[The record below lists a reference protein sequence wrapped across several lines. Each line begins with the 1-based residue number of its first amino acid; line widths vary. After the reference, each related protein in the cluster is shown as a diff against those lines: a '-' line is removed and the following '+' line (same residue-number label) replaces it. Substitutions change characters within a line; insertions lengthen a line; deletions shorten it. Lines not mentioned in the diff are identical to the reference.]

1 MTRFALKTTTPL
13 SHLGARGRA
22 AACHLRGLAR
32 RSQASAF
39 VCALLL
45 LAPLFTT
52 GCIIAEAPE
61 YGEPQRTPIFMSDP
75 TPSPANLQVLLNT
88 QPFPTAFTVTVR
100 SEDAGDRLH
109 SALYVDYKQR
119 TPVKQSLVEHH
130 SHPAST
136 FSNPR
141 PITYL
146 VSPNSL
152 FFLGAVCHS
161 LTLMVMHES
170 SWDDAALAPKGAP
183 EDLAQMT
190 WFVSVNDLNQ
200 NTLLSSCPTVDSGG
214 Q

>member
-1 MTRFALKTTTPL
+1 MTSFALKTTTLL
-13 SHLGARGRA
+13 SHLGTWGRA
-22 AACHLRGLAR
+22 ARCHLRGMAR
-32 RSQASAF
+32 SSQRSAF
-39 VCALLL
+39 VCVSTL

-75 TPSPANLQVLLNT
+75 TPSPANLQLLVT
-88 QPFPTAFTVTVR
+88 TTPPLATSFQVTVR

-109 SALYVDYKQR
+109 SALYVDYKHR
-119 TPVKQSLVEHH
+119 PPKQSLMEHH

-136 FSNPR
+136 FSIPR

-146 VSPNSL
+146 VSPESL
-152 FFLGAVCHS
+152 FFTGAVCHS

-170 SWDDAALAPKGAP
+170 SWDDTAQVPKGAP

-190 WFVSVNDLNQ
+190 WFVSVNDINQ
-200 NTLLSSCPTVDSGG
+200 NTLLSRCPTVDSGS